1 MNGIRGHG
9 GGLVSSSTVNEVK
22 YPANCTT
29 RETTFRSHF
38 DLGSNQ
44 NQGENVKIGQTTEK
58 IGFSM
63 TKIVIR
69 IGNDT
74 GSRGGEVMIS
84 SASTAVPPE
93 GLISAHD
100 LG

>member
-1 MNGIRGHG
+1 MD
-9 GGLVSSSTVNEVK
+9 K
-22 YPANCTT
+22 
-29 RETTFRSHF
+29 
-38 DLGSNQ
+38 Q
-44 NQGENVKIGQTTEK
+44 KKKIGLLIIK
-58 IGFSM
+58 V
-63 TKIVIR
+63 VIR

>member
-1 MNGIRGHG
+1 MTIDNWTNDG
-9 GGLVSSSTVNEVK
+9 
-22 YPANCTT
+22 
-29 RETTFRSHF
+29 
-38 DLGSNQ
+38 
-44 NQGENVKIGQTTEK
+44 KIE
-58 IGFSM
+58 FSM

>member
-1 MNGIRGHG
+1 
-9 GGLVSSSTVNEVK
+9 
-22 YPANCTT
+22 
-29 RETTFRSHF
+29 
-38 DLGSNQ
+38 
-44 NQGENVKIGQTTEK
+44 
-58 IGFSM
+58 M

-74 GSRGGEVMIS
+74 GSSRGGEVMIS